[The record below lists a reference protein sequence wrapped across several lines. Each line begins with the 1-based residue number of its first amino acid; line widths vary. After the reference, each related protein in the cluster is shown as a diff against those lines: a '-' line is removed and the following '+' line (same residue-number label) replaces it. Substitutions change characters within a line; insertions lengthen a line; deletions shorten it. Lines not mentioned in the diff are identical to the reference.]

1 MRSEHGIPL
10 AVVKRPTSARVRYRR
25 SPFVV
30 GYWREAK
37 LVAHNY
43 ATGAITEISPELWQA
58 LHVCEK
64 WSSPAQ
70 IRAALDISPA
80 RSADYVR
87 VLTAHGLLQRSDQ
100 PVDAR
105 ERAMS
110 ALAEWNPAAGFFHNA
125 TRRVQFLTP
134 AAATRLMRE
143 REAQRPMPAPVKRL
157 RNAPTTVLP
166 RPYSDGEFPRVL
178 TERRTWRRFGSTPV
192 SVGDLATSLALTAGV
207 QQWVPTEFGR
217 LPLKTSPSGG
227 ARHPIELYV
236 CARKVTGVRAGLYHY
251 AADVH
256 KLERIGTGDF
266 TGRLRAWMPHS
277 EYFAKAAFVV
287 IMTAV
292 LDRQVWRY
300 PYSRAYRAALAE
312 AGHVC
317 QTFCLT
323 ATWLGLAP
331 FCLMGLDDEAIEKEL
346 GIDGVRETVLYVAGA
361 GTRPRGALWAPRPT
375 GTLTARTNPH
385 LRPA

>member
-10 AVVKRPTSARVRYRR
+10 AVVKRPNCVTVRYRR

-43 ATGAITEISPELWQA
+43 ATGAVSEISPELWRA
-58 LHVCEK
+58 LHSCDR
-64 WSSPAQ
+64 WRSPAQ
-70 IRAALDISPA
+70 IRKALGVSEA
-80 RSADYVR
+80 RTADFVR
-87 VLTAHGLLQRSDQ
+87 VLSAYGLLQRSDR
-100 PVDAR
+100 PEDPR

-110 ALAEWNPAAGFFHNA
+110 AIAEWNPAAGFFHNA
-125 TRRVQFLTP
+125 TRRVQFLAP

-143 REAQRPMPAPVKRL
+143 RGAECRMPSPVKRL
-157 RNAPTTVLP
+157 RNTQSTALP
-166 RPYSDGEFPRVL
+166 RPATGGEFSRVL
-178 TERRTWRRFGSTPV
+178 TDRRTWRRFGSAAV
-192 SVGDLATSLALTAGV
+192 SVSDLATSLALTAGV

-236 CARKVTGVRAGLYHY
+236 CARNVKGLPAGLYHY

-256 KLERIGTGDF
+256 KLERIRTGDF
-266 TGRLRAWMPHS
+266 TARLRAWMPHS

-361 GTRPRGALWAPRPT
+361 GPRPKGVSWAPRPT
-375 GTLTARTNPH
+375 GTLPAKANPH
-385 LRPA
+385 VQPD